1 MTVLVGV
8 AFSLLSFMSAGSK
21 SAGTVFGYF
30 ANMSKFL
37 LYPPKLSQFIRVAN

>member
-30 ANMSKFL
+30 ANMSKFYL
-37 LYPPKLSQFIRVAN
+37 LISLERESS